1 MNITNT
7 LLMNSKSYTSNNYY
21 SSIQGDSKN
30 ITQNKTIF
38 TLDTTNG

>member
-7 LLMNSKSYTSNNYY
+7 LLINSKSYTSNNYY

-30 ITQNKTIF
+30 ITLDKTNF
-38 TLDTTNG
+38 TLNKIS